1 MASCLDR
8 THRKIATFLFLSLNF
23 LFLLTSSGRVRT
35 MDEVTLAFEVESVS
49 THASTAIPEAV
60 SQNLF
65 YGKYDRFGRPQGPY
79 GLGNV
84 ILVLPWYWLGK
95 AVSHIAPG
103 IPADRT
109 TLFTDAFTVASSAA
123 FSALAGTFAFLIFL
137 RSGGT
142 TKTAL
147 AAALMMALATPLFSY
162 SSWFYSEPLA
172 SALLLGATYFLFGN
186 ETAEQLTTKK
196 IIIAGLLLGVLVW
209 ARATHVIAIPVF
221 LAAVLLRGPRRDWR
235 AFFTLTAIV
244 GLFGLA
250 YLARNKYLFGNPFD
264 FGYPEFGEGG
274 KRMLGFDTP
283 LFTGLRIFL
292 FSPGKSMLLFAPPL
306 FLAIPGIVRL
316 AKRNRALALVA
327 AGIPLVFLLFFSCY
341 SHVEG
346 SYSYGP
352 RYLVPAIAVASL
364 GLGPTLASAGR
375 RTRRLAL
382 ALFLAGVAIQGIGMA
397 TSFIEDMATGAY
409 YDANWA
415 YRPDYSPIPRMTRQL
430 HHYITSPEPAPL
442 GRGFDRWFVFL
453 AKADVSRGTIAAGI
467 AFELAGFLFFAY
479 KLRKGVLQVANAGPA
494 PITTSDDPR
503 AVATHSL

>member
-1 MASCLDR
+1 MPFARDR
-8 THRKIATFLFLSLNF
+8 AHLKIAALFFLSLNF

-49 THASTAIPEAV
+49 AHATTAIPEAA

-95 AVSHIAPG
+95 IVSHIAPG
-103 IPADRT
+103 IPPDRT

-123 FSALAGTFAFLIFL
+123 FSALAATFAFLIFL
-137 RSGGT
+137 RISIAT
-142 TKTAL
+142 RTAL
-147 AAALMMALATPLFSY
+147 IAALILALATPLFSY

-172 SALLLGATYFLFGN
+172 SALLLGATYFLFAG
-186 ETAEQLTTKK
+186 EAADPLPTKHVLL
-196 IIIAGLLLGVLVW
+196 AGVLLGALLWV
-209 ARATHVIAIPVF
+209 RATHIIAVPVF
-221 LAAVLLRGPRRDWR
+221 LAAVLLRGRRRNWH
-235 AFFTLTAIV
+235 AFLTLATIV

-283 LFTGLRIFL
+283 LFTGLKIFL
-292 FSPGKSMLLFAPPL
+292 FSAGKSMLLFAPPL
-306 FLAIPGIVRL
+306 LLAIPGIAQL
-316 AKRNRALALVA
+316 AKRNRSLALIA
-327 AGIPLVFLLFFSCY
+327 AGVPVVFLGFFSCY

-364 GLGPTLASAGR
+364 GLGPMLASAGPWI
-375 RTRRLAL
+375 RRLAL
-382 ALFLAGVAIQGIGMA
+382 VLFVSGVAIQGIGMA
-397 TSFIEDMATGAY
+397 TSFVEDMATGAY

-415 YRPDYSPIPRMTRQL
+415 YRPDYAPIPRMTRQL
-430 HHYITSPEPAPL
+430 YHYIVSPQPAPL

-453 AKADVSRGTIAAGI
+453 AKAGVSRGTLGCGI
-467 AFELAGFLFFAY
+467 AFELAGLLFFAWR
-479 KLRKGVLQVANAGPA
+479 LRKSIAQL
-494 PITTSDDPR
+494 TTDEL
-503 AVATHSL
+503 ATADCTVEVTTRSS

>member
-1 MASCLDR
+1 MPAVDR
-8 THRKIATFLFLSLNF
+8 SHLKIAAWLFLSLNF

-49 THASTAIPEAV
+49 AHATTAIPDAV
-60 SQNLF
+60 NQNLF

-84 ILVLPWYWLGK
+84 ILVLPWYWVGK

-103 IPADRT
+103 IPPDRT

-123 FSALAGTFAFLIFL
+123 FSALAAAFAFLIFL
-137 RSGGT
+137 RTGIA

-147 AAALMMALATPLFSY
+147 AAALILALATPLFSY

-172 SALLLGATYFLFGN
+172 SALLLGATYFLFA
-186 ETAEQLTTKK
+186 AEATEPLAANH
-196 IIIAGLLLGVLVW
+196 IILAGVFLGALLWV
-209 ARATHVIAIPVF
+209 RATHIIAVPVF
-221 LAAVLLRGPRRDWR
+221 LAAVLLRGPRRNWR
-235 AFFTLTAIV
+235 AFGTLVVIV

-250 YLARNKYLFGNPFD
+250 YLARNKYLFGNPLD

-306 FLAIPGIVRL
+306 LLAIPGIVQL
-316 AKRNRALALVA
+316 GKRNRPLALIA
-327 AGIPLVFLLFFSCY
+327 AGIPFVFLLFFSCY

-364 GLGPTLASAGR
+364 GLGPMLASAGPWI
-375 RTRRLAL
+375 RRLAL
-382 ALFLAGVAIQGIGMA
+382 VLFLSGVAIQGIGMA
-397 TSFIEDMATGAY
+397 TSFVEDMATGAY

-415 YRPDYSPIPRMTRQL
+415 YRPDYSPIPRMSRQL
-430 HHYITSPEPAPL
+430 YHYMVSSQPAPL

-453 AKADVSRGTIAAGI
+453 GKAGVSRFTLACGV
-467 AFELAGFLFFAY
+467 AFELAGLIFFAWR
-479 KLRKGVLQVANAGPA
+479 LRQVRSVDSDSARGALSAGSGA
-494 PITTSDDPR
+494 GGG
-503 AVATHSL
+503 